1 MSSLKNYI
9 SSLSILLALTIAARP
24 TVGEAQS
31 IAGKL
36 IVVPANKLP
45 QEAHH
50 QGQAMDLHLVNP
62 STLYLYVE
70 QEDGKQIAIF
80 DVSDPQ
86 KIKFKKLVALEA
98 PAAFDFVQPAGQS
111 LELIRY
117 RDGQGIAILDLSR
130 PKNPLLKTVGATG
143 TEFYI
148 VPVESNQA
156 STRKLAA
163 PQDYQIIR
171 PTASEAVAVVKAVVQ
186 QQTDEGNGT
195 IYLLGADGLTVIR
208 NVRTEKSLTAMSPAW
223 TNTIDDNK
231 NICR

>member
-50 QGQAMDLHLVNP
+50 QGLAMDLHLVDP

-86 KIKFKKLVALEA
+86 KIKFKKLVALEV
-98 PAAFDFVQPAGQS
+98 PAAFDFVQPAGQA
-111 LELIRY
+111 LEMIRY
-117 RDGQGIAILDLSR
+117 RDGRGIAILDFSK
-130 PKNPLLKTVGATG
+130 PKNPVLKAVGATG

-156 STRKLAA
+156 SIRKSVD

-171 PTASEAVAVVKAVVQ
+171 PTASKAVAVVKAVVQ

-195 IYLLGADGLTVIR
+195 IYLLGEDGLTVIR
-208 NVRTEKSLTAMSPAW
+208 NVRTERRLAAMSPAW
-223 TNTIDDNK
+223 TNTIDDN
-231 NICR
+231 